1 MSDERITRGES
12 GSHTLKYKK
21 VSVRVLVCVAKRQH
35 QRKKF
40 DFEQICATSKKIR
53 KEQDSAPDLWGG
65 SWVCGSGREEPGF
78 EPRSRSGYFLLLS
91 SAVFVYVLK
100 W

>member
-65 SWVCGSGREEPGF
+65 SCGFVVPEE
-78 EPRSRSGYFLLLS
+78 RSLGS
-91 SAVFVYVLK
+91 SPVRGVDIFCCCRQPCSCMC
-100 W
+100 